1 MIDVARLRYVPDFRV
16 TIFGMPVPAALRASI
31 LSVTLQSG
39 LEGADRVDLT
49 LVNENLRWLDH
60 PLLALDNPLALSI
73 GYAPDP
79 LEQMFVGEIVS
90 HSASFPSGSVPTLA
104 IAAQDRR
111 QRLQQGTKVRW
122 FARNVTCEGNSPIP
136 DTAVAGMVSLE
147 NHLIP
152 ILDPISAAL
161 AVLIGRA
168 DEAMAQGDRQRL
180 QQIIRKQIGE
190 SDYDFLHRICRENV
204 WEMTIDHSG
213 PFGGQQLRFMSPLSH
228 MAPDVVLQYG
238 RSLIDFTPRIT
249 NVGQIAGV
257 SVKIWQPEIK
267 MEFTVSVSWDWDR
280 NSLNL
285 KISPGFGTQAPSNDD
300 DESEGNKMM
309 LVEEPVNQHTAPRVI
324 LAKLLAKLNQRLTC
338 SGSTIGDPRIKA
350 GVVVRI
356 EKVGAQFG
364 GLYRITSAN
373 HSLDGGGYRTSF
385 EARKEIW
392 FGSIP
397 AIEQGAVRLNAL
409 RPSIG

>member
-1 MIDVARLRYVPDFRV
+1 
-16 TIFGMPVPAALRASI
+16 
-31 LSVTLQSG
+31 
-39 LEGADRVDLT
+39 
-49 LVNENLRWLDH
+49 
-60 PLLALDNPLALSI
+60 
-73 GYAPDP
+73 
-79 LEQMFVGEIVS
+79 
-90 HSASFPSGSVPTLA
+90 
-104 IAAQDRR
+104 
-111 QRLQQGTKVRW
+111 
-122 FARNVTCEGNSPIP
+122 
-136 DTAVAGMVSLE
+136 
-147 NHLIP
+147 
-152 ILDPISAAL
+152 
-161 AVLIGRA
+161 
-168 DEAMAQGDRQRL
+168 
-180 QQIIRKQIGE
+180 
-190 SDYDFLHRICRENV
+190 
-204 WEMTIDHSG
+204 
-213 PFGGQQLRFMSPLSH
+213 